1 MPTTIFRPTS
11 PTNQHRPKTKI
22 LNFCVFRPRS
32 RPGPEM
38 AQLLNVWSGCG
49 HFSTNQPD
57 QPKPTNSEN
66 FQLLCFSS
74 DLDEIWYGG
83 SKWLKNNIEWV
94 LKCYDHFWTYQ
105 PDQPK
110 STDFSLL
117 TATLLG
123 SLPWPQIQRTMF
135 DYSPRSSNTRI
146 QTAFPSA
153 CRWLCLRVW
162 TSVQLSMRSQW
173 CVL

>member
-1 MPTTIFRPTS
+1 MS
-11 PTNQHRPKTKI
+11 LKW
-22 LNFCVFRPRS
+22 L
-32 RPGPEM
+32 
-38 AQLLNVWSGCG
+38 QLFLDWPNWQ
-49 HFSTNQPD
+49 TDWTDLQ
-57 QPKPTNSEN
+57 KPTNGNLFNFCDYHCKSFPFLRLRLPKPRLKPQVMLASEVVVAEAAVAVIIIIN
-66 FQLLCFSS
+66 RTSWFFSPRQELPLLVSS
-74 DLDEIWYGG
+74 ISY
-83 SKWLKNNIEWV
+83 
-94 LKCYDHFWTYQ
+94 
-105 PDQPK
+105 P
-110 STDFSLL
+110 DFSLL